1 MSNEVLHPIID
12 SVINY
17 IEMNNSGA
25 LLITGNWGCGKTYY
39 MKETVL
45 PTIKK
50 KLKRNIV
57 IVSLFG
63 LNNLNDIPERV
74 FYAYLDAV
82 GKGKTRF
89 NLGSLT
95 NILKEF
101 TEAIPKL
108 NEYVDFNKLLGKGQ
122 GIYNFVSKDTIIC
135 LDDLERIVDKI
146 DINEVL
152 GVINEL
158 VENIG
163 YKVIIIANEDFINKN
178 QLIFKEKVVEKT
190 IVFIPDTLK
199 IFKEI
204 ASSYKDAAY
213 TDYMHNNAISLISPG
228 NKLAIKSESYRKN
241 ISNIRILKFAIEHFY
256 KIFSYYKNSYNIED
270 SKIQL
275 KLKNY
280 WAFILAVSIEYK
292 LNNISYEDKRTLD
305 LYTHNQI
312 ANYDIDF
319 GETSQEVS
327 FDEET
332 DDKAS
337 EDERK
342 KKSDLDS
349 VFQKKFYEK
358 YFITQKEYPIF
369 HSEIYAFITGGIT
382 PNMEKLE
389 DEMNIALGKHIREND
404 PAFDLLSA
412 FMNGIWGFSN
422 EEISSKLDQLFLYV
436 KQGQFNDYTSY
447 LNASFFLLT
456 YQKLFVKS
464 KDEIENGIK
473 EGIDLFSDRLTIT
486 PLLTNNIKM
495 LLRDIPKSVV
505 WIYDYIIEKISEKE
519 EAQKKSDIEL
529 LEQNFCENLQA
540 VITDCACVPYGP
552 TPKYFNIP
560 ILNHIR
566 EEKIEEKISK
576 AEPHDIY
583 LLEILLIERYE
594 KVSTDIVKEELPFIK
609 RLKNAISRTNIDSP
623 KLSNILIKKSL
634 LPKIDSILSKY
645 PDEAE

>member
-45 PTIKK
+45 PTIKG
-50 KLKRNIV
+50 KLNRNIV

-63 LNNLNDIPERV
+63 LNNLNEIPERV

-82 GKGKTRF
+82 GKGKTSF
-89 NLGSLT
+89 NFGSLT

-199 IFKEI
+199 IFEEI
-204 ASSYKDAAY
+204 ASSYDDAAY

-228 NKLAIKSESYRKN
+228 NKLVIKSASYRKN

-270 SKIQL
+270 PKIQL

-305 LYTHNQI
+305 LYIHNQI

-358 YFITQKEYPIF
+358 YFITQNEYPIF

-382 PNMEKLE
+382 PDMEKLE
-389 DEMNIALGKHIREND
+389 DEMNIALGKHIREDD

-422 EEISSKLDQLFLYV
+422 EEISSKLEQLFLYV

-456 YQKLFVKS
+456 YQELFVKS

-473 EGIDLFSDRLTIT
+473 EGVDLFSDRITIT

-519 EAQKKSDIEL
+519 EAQRKSDIEL
-529 LEQNFCENLQA
+529 LEKNFCENLES
-540 VITDCACVPYGP
+540 VITDCAYNPLGHI
-552 TPKYFNIP
+552 PKYFNIP

-566 EEKIEEKISK
+566 EEKIIEKISK
-576 AEPHDIY
+576 AEPYDIY
-583 LLEILLIERYE
+583 MLEILLRERYE

-609 RLKNAISRTNIDSP
+609 RLKNAISGTNIDSP
-623 KLSNILIKKSL
+623 KLSNILIKTYL

-645 PDEAE
+645 PDVAE

>member
-45 PTIKK
+45 PTIKG
-50 KLKRNIV
+50 KLNRNIV

-63 LNNLNDIPERV
+63 LNNLNEIPERV

-82 GKGKTRF
+82 GKGKTSF
-89 NLGSLT
+89 NFGSLT

-122 GIYNFVSKDTIIC
+122 GIYNFVSNDTIIC

-199 IFKEI
+199 IFEEI
-204 ASSYKDAAY
+204 ASSYDDAAY

-228 NKLAIKSESYRKN
+228 NKLVIKSASYRKN

-270 SKIQL
+270 PKIQL

-292 LNNISYEDKRTLD
+292 INNISYEDKRTLD
-305 LYTHNQI
+305 LYIHNQI

-342 KKSDLDS
+342 KKSDLDFA
-349 VFQKKFYEK
+349 FQKKFYEK

-382 PNMEKLE
+382 PDMEKLE
-389 DEMNIALGKHIREND
+389 DEMNIALGKHIREDD

-422 EEISSKLDQLFLYV
+422 EEISSKLEQLFLYV

-456 YQKLFVKS
+456 YQELFVKS
-464 KDEIENGIK
+464 KNEIENGIK
-473 EGIDLFSDRLTIT
+473 EGIDLFSNRISIT

-519 EAQKKSDIEL
+519 EAQRKSDIEL
-529 LEQNFCENLQA
+529 LEKNFCENLES
-540 VITDCACVPYGP
+540 VITDCAYNPLGHI
-552 TPKYFNIP
+552 PKYFNIP

-566 EEKIEEKISK
+566 EEKIIEKISK
-576 AEPHDIY
+576 AEPYDIY
-583 LLEILLIERYE
+583 MLEILLRERYE

-609 RLKNAISRTNIDSP
+609 RLKNAISGTNIDAP
-623 KLSNILIKKSL
+623 KLSNILIKTYL

-645 PDEAE
+645 PDVAE

>member
-63 LNNLNDIPERV
+63 LNNLNEIPERV
-74 FYAYLDAV
+74 FYAYLNTV

-89 NLGSLT
+89 YLGSLT
-95 NILKEF
+95 NKLKKI

-108 NEYVDFNKLLGKGQ
+108 NEYVDFNKLFGKGQ
-122 GIYNFVSKDTIIC
+122 GIYNLVPKDTIIC

-146 DINEVL
+146 GINEVL

-158 VENIG
+158 VENLG
-163 YKVIIIANEDFINKN
+163 YKVIIIANEDFINN
-178 QLIFKEKVVEKT
+178 SQLIFKEKVVEKT

-256 KIFSYYKNSYNIED
+256 KIFSYYKDSYNIGD
-270 SKIQL
+270 SRIQL

-337 EDERK
+337 EDEQK
-342 KKSDLDS
+342 KKSDLDFA
-349 VFQKKFYEK
+349 FQKKFYEK

-382 PNMEKLE
+382 PKISKLDE
-389 DEMNIALGKHIREND
+389 EMNTALDEYIHDND
-404 PAFDLLSA
+404 PAYDLLHA

-422 EEISSKLDQLFLYV
+422 EEISSKLEQLFSYV
-436 KQGQFNDYTSY
+436 KQGQFSDYTSY

-456 YQKLFVKS
+456 YQELFVKS
-464 KDEIENGIK
+464 KDEMENGIK
-473 EGIDLFSDRLTIT
+473 VGIDLFSDRIT
-486 PLLTNNIKM
+486 DTTSLKKDLQMI
-495 LLRDIPKSVV
+495 REDISKSVV
-505 WIYDYIIEKISEKE
+505 WIYDYILEKISEKE
-519 EAQKKSDIEL
+519 DAQYRADIEL
-529 LEQNFCENLQA
+529 LEKNFCENLES
-540 VITDCACVPYGP
+540 VITDCAYNPLGHI
-552 TPKYFNIP
+552 PKYFNIP

-566 EEKIEEKISK
+566 EEKIIEKISK
-576 AEPHDIY
+576 TEPHDIY
-583 LLEILLIERYE
+583 LLEILLRERYE
-594 KVSTDIVKEELPFIK
+594 KVLTAILKEELPFIK
-609 RLKNAISRTNIDSP
+609 RLKNAISGANINSP
-623 KLSNILIKKSL
+623 KLSNILIKKYL

>member
-63 LNNLNDIPERV
+63 LNNLNEIPERV
-74 FYAYLDAV
+74 FYAYLNTV

-89 NLGSLT
+89 YLGSLT
-95 NILKEF
+95 NKLKKI

-122 GIYNFVSKDTIIC
+122 GIYNLVPKDTIIC

-146 DINEVL
+146 GINEVL

-158 VENIG
+158 VENLG
-163 YKVIIIANEDFINKN
+163 YKVIIIANEDFINN
-178 QLIFKEKVVEKT
+178 SQLIFKEKVVEKT

-204 ASSYKDAAY
+204 ASSYNDTAY
-213 TDYMHNNAISLISPG
+213 TDYMHNNAISLISPD

-256 KIFSYYKNSYNIED
+256 KIFSYYKNSYDIGD
-270 SKIQL
+270 SRIQL

-337 EDERK
+337 KDEQK
-342 KKSDLDS
+342 KKSDLDFA
-349 VFQKKFYEK
+349 FQKKFYDK

-382 PNMEKLE
+382 PKISKLDE
-389 DEMNIALGKHIREND
+389 EMNTALDEYIHDND
-404 PAFDLLSA
+404 PAYDLLHA

-422 EEISSKLDQLFLYV
+422 EEISSKLEQLFSYV
-436 KQGQFNDYTSY
+436 KQGQFSDYTSY
-447 LNASFFLLT
+447 INASLFLLT
-456 YQKLFVKS
+456 YQELFVKS
-464 KDEIENGIK
+464 KNEIENGIK
-473 EGIDLFSDRLTIT
+473 EGIDLFSNRISIT

-519 EAQKKSDIEL
+519 EAQRKSDIEL
-529 LEQNFCENLQA
+529 LEQNFCENLES
-540 VITDCACVPYGP
+540 VVTDCACAPYGP

-583 LLEILLIERYE
+583 LLEILLRERYE
-594 KVSTDIVKEELPFIK
+594 KVLTDIVKEELPFIK
-609 RLKNAISRTNIDSP
+609 RLKNAISRTNIDSL
-623 KLSNILIKKSL
+623 KLSNILIKKYL

>member
-45 PTIKK
+45 PTIKE

-63 LNNLNDIPERV
+63 LNNLNEIPERV

-89 NLGSLT
+89 NFGSLT

-199 IFKEI
+199 IFEEI
-204 ASSYKDAAY
+204 ASSYDDATY

-228 NKLAIKSESYRKN
+228 NKLVIKSASYRKN

-256 KIFSYYKNSYNIED
+256 KIFSYYKNSYNIGD
-270 SKIQL
+270 SRIQL

-337 EDERK
+337 EDEQK
-342 KKSDLDS
+342 KKSDLDFA
-349 VFQKKFYEK
+349 FQKKFYEK

-382 PNMEKLE
+382 PKISKLDE
-389 DEMNIALGKHIREND
+389 EMNTALDEYIHDND
-404 PAFDLLSA
+404 PAYDLLHA
-412 FMNGIWGFSN
+412 FMNGIWEFSN
-422 EEISSKLDQLFLYV
+422 EEISSKLEQLFSYV
-436 KQGQFNDYTSY
+436 KQGQFSDYTSY

-464 KDEIENGIK
+464 KNEIENGIK
-473 EGIDLFSDRLTIT
+473 EGIDLFSNRISIT

-495 LLRDIPKSVV
+495 LLRDIPKSIV

-519 EAQKKSDIEL
+519 EAQRKSDIEL
-529 LEQNFCENLQA
+529 LEQNFCENLET
-540 VITDCACVPYGP
+540 VITDCAYVSYGS

-583 LLEILLIERYE
+583 LLEILLRERYE
-594 KVSTDIVKEELPFIK
+594 KVSTAIVKEELPFIK
-609 RLKNAISRTNIDSP
+609 GLKNAISRTDIDSP
-623 KLSNILIKKSL
+623 KLSNILIKKYL

>member
-1 MSNEVLHPIID
+1 MSNEILHPIID

-45 PTIKK
+45 PTIKG
-50 KLKRNIV
+50 KLNRNIV

-63 LNNLNDIPERV
+63 LNNLNEIPERV
-74 FYAYLDAV
+74 FYAYLNAI
-82 GKGKTRF
+82 GKEKAGFK
-89 NLGSLT
+89 LGFLT
-95 NILKEF
+95 DKLKNII
-101 TEAIPKL
+101 EAIPKL
-108 NEYVDFNKLLGKGQ
+108 NEYVDFNKLFVKGQ
-122 GIYNFVSKDTIIC
+122 GIYNILPKNIIIC
-135 LDDLERIVDKI
+135 LDDLERIVDRI

-163 YKVIIIANEDFINKN
+163 YKVIIIANEDFINKS

-199 IFKEI
+199 IFEEI
-204 ASSYKDAAY
+204 ASSYNDAAY
-213 TDYMHNNAISLISPG
+213 TDYMHNNAISLISPD

-256 KIFSYYKNSYNIED
+256 KIFSYYKNSYNIGD
-270 SKIQL
+270 PRIQL

-337 EDERK
+337 EDEQK

-349 VFQKKFYEK
+349 AFQKKFYEK

-382 PNMEKLE
+382 PKISKLDE
-389 DEMNIALGKHIREND
+389 EMNTALDEYIHDND
-404 PAFDLLSA
+404 PAYDLLHA

-422 EEISSKLDQLFLYV
+422 EEISSKLEQLFSYV
-436 KQGQFNDYTSY
+436 KQGQFSDYTSY

-456 YQKLFVKS
+456 YQELFVKS
-464 KDEIENGIK
+464 KDEMENGIK
-473 EGIDLFSDRLTIT
+473 VGIDLFSDRIT
-486 PLLTNNIKM
+486 DTTSLKKDLQMI
-495 LLRDIPKSVV
+495 REDISKSVV
-505 WIYDYIIEKISEKE
+505 WIYDYILEKISEKE
-519 EAQKKSDIEL
+519 DAQYRADIEL
-529 LEQNFCENLQA
+529 LE
-540 VITDCACVPYGP
+540 
-552 TPKYFNIP
+552 K
-560 ILNHIR
+560 
-566 EEKIEEKISK
+566 K
-576 AEPHDIY
+576 
-583 LLEILLIERYE
+583 LL
-594 KVSTDIVKEELPFIK
+594 
-609 RLKNAISRTNIDSP
+609 
-623 KLSNILIKKSL
+623 
-634 LPKIDSILSKY
+634 
-645 PDEAE
+645 

>member
-190 IVFIPDTLK
+190 IVFIVTIQRK
-199 IFKEI
+199 GMAGYQ
-204 ASSYKDAAY
+204 AS
-213 TDYMHNNAISLISPG
+213 
-228 NKLAIKSESYRKN
+228 NKA
-241 ISNIRILKFAIEHFY
+241 
-256 KIFSYYKNSYNIED
+256 
-270 SKIQL
+270 
-275 KLKNY
+275 
-280 WAFILAVSIEYK
+280 
-292 LNNISYEDKRTLD
+292 
-305 LYTHNQI
+305 
-312 ANYDIDF
+312 
-319 GETSQEVS
+319 
-327 FDEET
+327 
-332 DDKAS
+332 
-337 EDERK
+337 
-342 KKSDLDS
+342 
-349 VFQKKFYEK
+349 
-358 YFITQKEYPIF
+358 
-369 HSEIYAFITGGIT
+369 
-382 PNMEKLE
+382 
-389 DEMNIALGKHIREND
+389 
-404 PAFDLLSA
+404 
-412 FMNGIWGFSN
+412 
-422 EEISSKLDQLFLYV
+422 
-436 KQGQFNDYTSY
+436 
-447 LNASFFLLT
+447 
-456 YQKLFVKS
+456 
-464 KDEIENGIK
+464 
-473 EGIDLFSDRLTIT
+473 
-486 PLLTNNIKM
+486 
-495 LLRDIPKSVV
+495 
-505 WIYDYIIEKISEKE
+505 
-519 EAQKKSDIEL
+519 
-529 LEQNFCENLQA
+529 
-540 VITDCACVPYGP
+540 
-552 TPKYFNIP
+552 
-560 ILNHIR
+560 
-566 EEKIEEKISK
+566 
-576 AEPHDIY
+576 
-583 LLEILLIERYE
+583 
-594 KVSTDIVKEELPFIK
+594 
-609 RLKNAISRTNIDSP
+609 
-623 KLSNILIKKSL
+623 
-634 LPKIDSILSKY
+634 
-645 PDEAE
+645 

>member
-63 LNNLNDIPERV
+63 LNNLNEIPERV
-74 FYAYLDAV
+74 FYAYLNTV
-82 GKGKTRF
+82 GKGKIRF

-95 NILKEF
+95 NKLKKI

-122 GIYNFVSKDTIIC
+122 GIYNLVPKDTIIC

-163 YKVIIIANEDFINKN
+163 YKVIIIANEDFINKS

-199 IFKEI
+199 IFEEI
-204 ASSYKDAAY
+204 ASSYNDAAY
-213 TDYMHNNAISLISPG
+213 TDYMHNNAISLISPD

-256 KIFSYYKNSYNIED
+256 KIFSYYKNSYNIGD
-270 SKIQL
+270 SRIQL

-337 EDERK
+337 EDEQK
-342 KKSDLDS
+342 KKSDLDFA
-349 VFQKKFYEK
+349 FQKKFYEK

-382 PNMEKLE
+382 PKISKLDE
-389 DEMNIALGKHIREND
+389 EMNTALDEYIHDND
-404 PAFDLLSA
+404 PAYDLLHA

-422 EEISSKLDQLFLYV
+422 EEISSKLEQLFSYV
-436 KQGQFNDYTSY
+436 KQGQFSDYTSY

-456 YQKLFVKS
+456 YQELFVKS
-464 KDEIENGIK
+464 KNEIENGIK
-473 EGIDLFSDRLTIT
+473 EGIDLFSDRISIT
-486 PLLTNNIKM
+486 PLLTNNLQM
-495 LLRDIPKSVV
+495 LRRNISELVLGIH
-505 WIYDYIIEKISEKE
+505 DYILEKISEKE
-519 EAQKKSDIEL
+519 DEQYRADIEL
-529 LEQNFCENLQA
+529 LEQNFCENLET
-540 VITDCACVPYGP
+540 VITDCAYVSYGS

-583 LLEILLIERYE
+583 LLEILLRERYE
-594 KVSTDIVKEELPFIK
+594 KVLTAIVKEELPFIK
-609 RLKNAISRTNIDSP
+609 GLKNAISRTDIDSP
-623 KLSNILIKKSL
+623 KLSNILIKKYL

>member
-45 PTIKK
+45 PTIKG
-50 KLKRNIV
+50 KLNRNIV

-63 LNNLNDIPERV
+63 LNNLNEIPERV

-82 GKGKTRF
+82 GKGKTSF
-89 NLGSLT
+89 NFGSLT

-199 IFKEI
+199 IFEEI
-204 ASSYKDAAY
+204 ASSYDDAAY

-228 NKLAIKSESYRKN
+228 NKLVIKSASYRKN

-270 SKIQL
+270 PKIQL

-305 LYTHNQI
+305 LYIHNQI

-358 YFITQKEYPIF
+358 YFITQNEYPIF

-382 PNMEKLE
+382 PDMEKLE
-389 DEMNIALGKHIREND
+389 DEMNIALGKHIREDD

-412 FMNGIWGFSN
+412 F
-422 EEISSKLDQLFLYV
+422 
-436 KQGQFNDYTSY
+436 T
-447 LNASFFLLT
+447 T
-456 YQKLFVKS
+456 
-464 KDEIENGIK
+464 
-473 EGIDLFSDRLTIT
+473 
-486 PLLTNNIKM
+486 
-495 LLRDIPKSVV
+495 
-505 WIYDYIIEKISEKE
+505 
-519 EAQKKSDIEL
+519 
-529 LEQNFCENLQA
+529 
-540 VITDCACVPYGP
+540 VP
-552 TPKYFNIP
+552 
-560 ILNHIR
+560 
-566 EEKIEEKISK
+566 
-576 AEPHDIY
+576 
-583 LLEILLIERYE
+583 
-594 KVSTDIVKEELPFIK
+594 
-609 RLKNAISRTNIDSP
+609 
-623 KLSNILIKKSL
+623 
-634 LPKIDSILSKY
+634 
-645 PDEAE
+645 